1 MLYHSS
7 STMVHSAGMG
17 ISCSSNTGNTLRRL
31 LATRRRRKHKAREIG
46 GLSFFLA
53 VRYNLLKIWMLMFR
67 YNVGVGLLNKC

>member
-1 MLYHSS
+1 MLYHSC

-17 ISCSSNTGNTLRRL
+17 ISCSSNPGNTLRRL

-53 VRYNLLKIWMLMFR
+53 V
-67 YNVGVGLLNKC
+67 